1 MTNFSGSDGV
11 MWVWIAAAFA
21 AGVLVGVMLMG
32 LCCANGMNRG
42 PDE

>member
-1 MTNFSGSDGV
+1 

-21 AGVLVGVMLMG
+21 AVVLVGVMLMG